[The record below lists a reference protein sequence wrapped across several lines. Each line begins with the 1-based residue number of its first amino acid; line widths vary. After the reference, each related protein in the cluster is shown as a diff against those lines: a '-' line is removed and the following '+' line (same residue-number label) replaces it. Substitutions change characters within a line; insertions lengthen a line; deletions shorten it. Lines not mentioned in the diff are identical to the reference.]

1 MTTATLRPAGPGDVP
16 ALVGLE
22 AALFGTDAWGEAAVH
37 EELTGPGRRVVVAE
51 ADGTVVGYAV
61 TLLSGDLVDLQRIAV
76 DPGHR
81 RAGLAARMLDQLT
94 VAARADGA
102 DRMLLEV
109 SDRNR
114 GAVAFYEAQGFACI
128 DVRRRYYR
136 DGSDALVLSRPLLEV
151 AS

>member
-1 MTTATLRPAGPGDVP
+1 MTAMLRPAGPGDVP
-16 ALVGLE
+16 ALVRLE
-22 AALFGTDAWGEAAVH
+22 AALFGADAWGDAAVH
-37 EELTGPGRRVVVAE
+37 GELTGPGRRSVVAE

-61 TLLSGDLVDLQRIAV
+61 TLLVGELVDLQRIAV
-76 DPGHR
+76 DIGHR
-81 RAGLAARMLDQLT
+81 RAGLAARLLDQLT

-109 SDRNR
+109 SDRNE
-114 GAVAFYEAQGFACI
+114 GAVAFYEAQGFARI

-136 DGSDALVLSRPLLEV
+136 DGSDALVLSRPLLEA